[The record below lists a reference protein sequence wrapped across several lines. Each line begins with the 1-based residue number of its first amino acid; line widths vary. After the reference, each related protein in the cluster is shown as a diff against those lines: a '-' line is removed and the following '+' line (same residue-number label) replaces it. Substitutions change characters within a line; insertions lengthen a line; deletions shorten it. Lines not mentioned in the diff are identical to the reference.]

1 MSILP
6 GIRHFAEHFS
16 AFSNQYVLIGGAAC
30 HVWYADEE
38 PAFRATQDMDIVL
51 VLEQLDDDFVH
62 AFKQYLLANG
72 YQQWERHLINQADSH
87 KKVMYRFIKPAN
99 SQAPAQLELLSRKG
113 NIASLDAECH
123 TAPVKAG
130 EVYTGLSC
138 IVLDDAY
145 YHFLISQARDK
156 EKLSILSIPALI
168 LLKIKAY
175 LNLRE
180 QYNPDKPHGSDGG
193 KRNIRK
199 HRNDVFFML
208 FSLEGDITCALS
220 ETLMSDVQLFID
232 FINADETAWQGV
244 LTHLKHQYGETSL
257 QGISRTSIL
266 ARLKEIFQLL

>member
-16 AFSNQYVLIGGAAC
+16 EFSKQYVLIGGAAC

-38 PAFRATQDMDIVL
+38 PTFRATHDMDIVL
-51 VLEQLDDDFVH
+51 ILEHLDDHFIH
-62 AFKQYLLANG
+62 AFKQYLQENG
-72 YQQWERHLINQADSH
+72 YQQWERHLINQEDSH

-99 SQAPAQLELLSRKG
+99 SQAPAQMELLSRKG
-113 NIASLDAECH
+113 NIASLDKDCH

-130 EVYTGLSC
+130 DVYTGLSC
-138 IVLDDAY
+138 IVLDDSY
-145 YHFLISQARDK
+145 YHFLVSQAHDK

-193 KRNIRK
+193 KNNIRK

-208 FSLEGDITCALS
+208 FSLAGDITCELPEAL
-220 ETLMSDVQLFID
+220 MNDVQLFID
-232 FINADETAWQGV
+232 FIDTNETDWQGV
-244 LTHLKHQYGETSL
+244 LAHLKHQYGEASL
-257 QGISRTSIL
+257 QGISRTSML
-266 ARLKEIFQLL
+266 ARLKEVFQLP